1 MPRRAMRRP
10 KCMRPHTPHPAIHST
25 WITLALLTPVCL
37 AAQSTVSSP
46 TRLRVAPSGTVIADV
61 RAGASVAATA
71 SHDGWSKVTLEGYL
85 HRSVVGGHRAGYS
98 ISVHAAGGALLRATP
113 SGSGRVLALLTDGAG
128 LTKVST
134 RGDWIRVRRTAWM
147 ITSSL
152 RAAAPTVA
160 ERKATRSTKPSSA
173 PKQAPTAIARRAP
186 APKPAAESTAVAEG
200 DVTPDST
207 TQAVTA
213 LALARRATLYT
224 APDAASLGTIDS
236 SARVTAVA
244 RDRGWVRVQVEGWVR
259 AQDLGPSDSTVLTTI
274 SAADLR
280 AQPDRYRGQ
289 VVRWVVQKIAVER
302 ADPLRKEMAPDEP
315 YILARGPGQENSLL
329 YLALPPSLVDQ
340 AKRIDP
346 LASITVTA
354 RVRAGRSEPSGVPL
368 LDVLSIAA
376 R

>member
-1 MPRRAMRRP
+1 M
-10 KCMRPHTPHPAIHST
+10 
-25 WITLALLTPVCL
+25 
-37 AAQSTVSSP
+37 
-46 TRLRVAPSGTVIADV
+46 VAN
-61 RAGASVAATA
+61 ASQ
-71 SHDGWSKVTLEGYL
+71 HGWSKVTLEGYV
-85 HRSVVGGHRAGYS
+85 HRSVVGGRRGS
-98 ISVHAAGGALLRATP
+98 STISVKADGGAYLRSTP
-113 SGSGRVLALLTDGAG
+113 SRSGRVVALLEDGSG
-128 LTKVST
+128 LTKLAS
-134 RGDWIRVRRTAWM
+134 GGEWIHVRRTGWLVA
-147 ITSSL
+147 SAL
-152 RAAAPTVA
+152 RASHPTVA
-160 ERKATRSTKPSSA
+160 SRKGAAT
-173 PKQAPTAIARRAP
+173 QTATTRRRPAAQTTVARRAP
-186 APKPAAESTAVAEG
+186 PAAKPMGDSTAVAEG

-213 LALARRATLYT
+213 LALERRTTLYT
-224 APDAASLGTIDS
+224 APDAGTLGSIDS

-289 VVRWVVQKIAVER
+289 VVRWIVQKIAVET
-302 ADPLRKEMAPDEP
+302 ADPLRKGMAPDEP

-340 AKRIDP
+340 ARRIDA
-346 LASITVTA
+346 LAAITVTA

-368 LDVLSIAA
+368 LDVLSITA

>member
-1 MPRRAMRRP
+1 ML
-10 KCMRPHTPHPAIHST
+10 
-25 WITLALLTPVCL
+25 LAPVCL
-37 AAQSTVSSP
+37 AAQSTVRSQTVLRTAPNGSSVAQV
-46 TRLRVAPSGTVIADV
+46 RV
-61 RAGASVAATA
+61 GASLATSA
-71 SHDGWSKVTLEGYL
+71 SQRGWSKVTLEGYV
-85 HRSVVGGHRAGYS
+85 HRSVVGGRRGSYS
-98 ISVHAAGGALLRATP
+98 ISVNADGGAYLRSTP
-113 SGSGRVLALLTDGAG
+113 SRSGRVLALVADGSG

-134 RGDWIRVRRTAWM
+134 RGEWIRVRRTGWLVA
-147 ITSSL
+147 SAL
-152 RAAAPTVA
+152 RESEPTVA
-160 ERKATRSTKPSSA
+160 ARKRETQKKP
-173 PKQAPTAIARRAP
+173 TARRAS
-186 APKPAAESTAVAEG
+186 AAATTIAGHAAKASGDSTAVAEG
-200 DVTPDST
+200 DVTPDSA

-213 LALARRATLYT
+213 LALARRTTLYT
-224 APDAASLGTIDS
+224 APDGGSLGSIDS

-289 VVRWVVQKIAVER
+289 VIRWVVQKIAVET
-302 ADPLRKEMAPDEP
+302 ADPLRKGMAPDEP

-346 LASITVTA
+346 LGAITVTA
-354 RVRAGRSEPSGVPL
+354 RVRSGRSEPSGVPL
-368 LDVLSIAA
+368 LDVLSITA

>member
-1 MPRRAMRRP
+1 M
-10 KCMRPHTPHPAIHST
+10 
-25 WITLALLTPVCL
+25 LAPVCL
-37 AAQSTVSSP
+37 VAQSTVTSQ
-46 TRLRVAPSGTVIADV
+46 TALRSAPNASAVAQV
-61 RAGASVAATA
+61 RSGASVST
-71 SHDGWSKVTLEGYL
+71 STTQRGWSKVTLEGYV
-85 HRSVVGGHRAGYS
+85 HRSVVGGRQGSYS
-98 ISVHAAGGALLRATP
+98 ISVNADGGAFLRSTP
-113 SGSGRVLALLTDGAG
+113 SRSGRVIALMADGSG

-134 RGDWIRVRRTAWM
+134 RGEWIRVRRTGWLMA
-147 ITSSL
+147 SAL
-152 RAAAPTVA
+152 RASEPTVA
-160 ERKATRSTKPSSA
+160 SKRREAAKKPA
-173 PKQAPTAIARRAP
+173 ARRAP
-186 APKPAAESTAVAEG
+186 AALTTVARHAPPATKSSGNTTAVAEG
-200 DVTPDST
+200 DVTPDSA

-213 LALARRATLYT
+213 LALARRTTLYM
-224 APDAASLGTIDS
+224 APDAGSLGTIDS

-280 AQPDRYRGQ
+280 SQPDRYRGQ
-289 VVRWVVQKIAVER
+289 VVRWVVQKIAVET
-302 ADPLRKEMAPDEP
+302 ADPLRKGMAPDEP

-329 YLALPPSLVDQ
+329 YLALPSSLVDQ

-346 LASITVTA
+346 LTAITVTA

>member
-1 MPRRAMRRP
+1 M
-10 KCMRPHTPHPAIHST
+10 
-25 WITLALLTPVCL
+25 
-37 AAQSTVSSP
+37 
-46 TRLRVAPSGTVIADV
+46 
-61 RAGASVAATA
+61 
-71 SHDGWSKVTLEGYL
+71 TLEGYV
-85 HRSVVGGHRAGYS
+85 HRSVIGGRRGSYS
-98 ISVHAAGGALLRATP
+98 ISVHASGGAYLRSTP
-113 SGSGRVLALLTDGAG
+113 SRSGRVLALVADGSG

-134 RGDWIRVRRTAWM
+134 RGEWIRVRRTGWLIASALH
-147 ITSSL
+147 SSEATVVA
-152 RAAAPTVA
+152 RKREPANKAAAQHVPTAATTVA
-160 ERKATRSTKPSSA
+160 RHA
-173 PKQAPTAIARRAP
+173 P
-186 APKPAAESTAVAEG
+186 PAAHPSGDTTAVAEG
-200 DVTPDST
+200 DVTPDSA

-213 LALARRATLYT
+213 LALARRTTLYT

-280 AQPDRYRGQ
+280 AQPDKYRGQ
-289 VVRWVVQKIAVER
+289 VVRWVVQKIAIET
-302 ADPLRKEMAPDEP
+302 ADPLRKGMAPDEP

-329 YLALPPSLVDQ
+329 YLALPSSLVDQ

-346 LASITVTA
+346 LTAITVTA
-354 RVRAGRSEPSGVPL
+354 RVRSGRSEPSGVPL